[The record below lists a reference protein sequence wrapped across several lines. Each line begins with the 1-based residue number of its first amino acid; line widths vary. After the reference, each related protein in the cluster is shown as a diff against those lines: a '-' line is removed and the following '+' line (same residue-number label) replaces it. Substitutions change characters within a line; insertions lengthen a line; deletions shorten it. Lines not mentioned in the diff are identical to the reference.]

1 MSAMMQV
8 KILFFATLRAEVG
21 SKSIEFE
28 LPEGSTIGELRAY
41 LAEQYPMQ
49 SDGFKNALATM
60 DYRYCAD
67 DEIIL
72 QGAEVA
78 FFPPV
83 SGGSDVQ
90 EISSIITSEAL
101 DFNTLIAEMIDDTTG
116 AICIFAGV
124 VRGTTPDGDFPETQ
138 HLEYDAYQPMAE
150 LKMQEIGREIKE
162 QWQEVKKIS
171 LVQRIGKLEKGE
183 PSVFVACTSSHRVDG
198 IFEAAR
204 FGIDR
209 LKEVVPVWKKEVS
222 SSGEQWIE
230 GEYHPKPDSKR
241 D

>member
-1 MSAMMQV
+1 MNATMQIKV
-8 KILFFATLRAEVG
+8 LIFATLRAAIGLKGVE
-21 SKSIEFE
+21 IE

-49 SDGFKNALATM
+49 SDGFKDALATM

-78 FFPPV
+78 LFPPV

-90 EISSIITSEAL
+90 KISSIITSEAL

-183 PSVFVACTSSHRVDG
+183 PSVFVACTSSHRGDG